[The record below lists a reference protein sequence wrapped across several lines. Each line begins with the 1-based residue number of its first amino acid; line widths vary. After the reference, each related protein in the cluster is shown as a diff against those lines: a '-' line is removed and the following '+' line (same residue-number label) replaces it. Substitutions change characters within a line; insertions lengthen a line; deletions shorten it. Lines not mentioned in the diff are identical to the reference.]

1 MDYRRLKV
9 PASQRRALMG
19 ENLYFKNFAEAKVGQ
34 IFASGYENS
43 SSASDGQ
50 IKEFIE
56 LSFKSSE
63 IISYADVDGYSS
75 EYGWPIYD
83 PRFDS
88 ETIVAYYKTSESC
101 NLSKELEKNYLK
113 VLLSN
118 ISDNTSLL
126 RLTVISAKEELDINA
141 EIIFLPK
148 ITSVVS
154 SFSGALSLDGDI
166 IRFSSSFS
174 NIDSIEIEIE

>member
-19 ENLYFKNFAEAKVGQ
+19 EDLYFKNFAEAKVGQ
-34 IFASGYENS
+34 IFLSLSENQSGLNS
-43 SSASDGQ
+43 E

-56 LSFKSSE
+56 LSFKPSE
-63 IISYADVDGYSS
+63 IISYPDVDRYSE

-83 PRFDS
+83 PRFS
-88 ETIVAYYKTSESC
+88 TESIVGYYKTSGSS

-113 VLLSN
+113 VLLCNSAAGGN
-118 ISDNTSLL
+118 LL
-126 RLTVISAKEELDINA
+126 HLTVVSGKEELDINA

-166 IRFSSSFS
+166 IRFSSSFG